1 MQSVRTCGGEGG
13 TPNNQLAAFWGVFT
27 LLKTQQMQ
35 TPGFQSPPHPQRWE
49 SFWLTDCTF
58 SYFRV
63 QAHTNTPFPEAVET
77 APLALPLRKVVRD

>member
-1 MQSVRTCGGEGG
+1 MQSVRTCSGEGG
-13 TPNNQLAAFWGVFT
+13 TPNNQLAAFLGGPHPPENSE
-27 LLKTQQMQ
+27 QMQ

-63 QAHTNTPFPEAVET
+63 QAHTFPEAVEA
-77 APLALPLRKVVRD
+77 APLALPLREAVRD